1 MRSLQWP
8 VAKWSAVFPP
18 QLEYSTEQLMPHTS
32 LCAMVCMCE
41 NRSRQR
47 VFSDGTV
54 YVAFLAVGTSCGWFV
69 INGLFNLIANE
80 PDVSQGGK
88 MMGEVTLVGSIVSLL
103 LCGCYFLWMITF
115 GKPARRT
122 EQRWSSGLI
131 VLGVISFAMLAMG
144 WDVGPP
150 SYPMVL
156 ATAVTGSIVGNAS
169 ILMLFPLISTYYG
182 GWLVAPVRAGTDI
195 SSMFTAFLAQLQSPD
210 GETHTFPTWLLF
222 VFYTLISCLG
232 LVAWTVILRK
242 GIGLREKEMPTKGL
256 EAPRMDV
263 EIPPADVVDEETTS
277 TTASESSTR
286 GEDADTPQSFCMAQL
301 SSLQCPRQLIL
312 PVVLATLTQITQ
324 WSLAGTLG
332 QIGAEMADPVACDGK
347 VGRHI
352 WRVSLTLSQ
361 ILVPVGS
368 LFSSLAACPR
378 PIFVFL
384 CLLQYLSCLL
394 ICTATAGLWRGFWT
408 SYLITM
414 AYRYI
419 GDAPS
424 VPKSLKHSAGAL
436 LSLLA
441 VIVVNGTNLFL
452 GAAVTGEQIACWDP

>member
-1 MRSLQWP
+1 
-8 VAKWSAVFPP
+8 
-18 QLEYSTEQLMPHTS
+18 
-32 LCAMVCMCE
+32 MCPDT
-41 NRSRQR
+41 SRQR
-47 VFSDGTV
+47 VLSDGTV

-144 WDVGPP
+144 WDVCPP

-222 VFYTLISCLG
+222 VFYTMISCLG

-242 GIGLREKEMPTKGL
+242 GIGLREKETPTKSM
-256 EAPRMDV
+256 EAPRLDV
-263 EIPPADVVDEETTS
+263 EIPPADVVDEESAS
-277 TTASESSTR
+277 TTASESSTK
-286 GEDADTPQSFCMAQL
+286 GEDAQDTPQSFCMAQL

-378 PIFVFL
+378 PIFVVL
-384 CLLQYLSCLL
+384 CLLQYFSCLL

-408 SYLITM
+408 SQAGGVLYIASYAVCGGLEGYLITM

-436 LSLLA
+436 LSLLT
-441 VIVVNGTNLFL
+441 VIVVNGTNLFV
-452 GAAVTGEQIACWDP
+452 GAAVTDEQIACWDP